1 MPPTVND
8 KGDLAMPR
16 FPIASRDTVPQDQVD
31 TFGVIAIRL
40 MRDMLSRATLVYP
53 VSTSTGNG
61 LKEE

>member
-1 MPPTVND
+1 
-8 KGDLAMPR
+8 MPR
-16 FPIASRDTVPQDQVD
+16 FPIASRDAVPQDQVD

>member
-1 MPPTVND
+1 
-8 KGDLAMPR
+8 MPR